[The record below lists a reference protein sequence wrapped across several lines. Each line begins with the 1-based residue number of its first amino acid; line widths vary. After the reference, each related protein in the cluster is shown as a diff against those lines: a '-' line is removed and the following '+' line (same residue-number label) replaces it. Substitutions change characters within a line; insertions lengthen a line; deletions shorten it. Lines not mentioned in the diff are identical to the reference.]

1 MSDKKQKIERNL
13 KAIVYAFEKFS
24 QSFQKGKTSDEL
36 FSVFTDALSESLGE
50 YEILYD
56 YIWGKDSINIDGETD
71 KNYVPKDG
79 DTVIMDI
86 SVGKDGVW
94 CDICRTY
101 FVGEPSAEQKKIYN
115 LIRDSI
121 KMAEKSLKVGS
132 CAEDV
137 YKSANEPYQKES
149 LELVHHAGHKIGES
163 NLLQPQFLMDNKTKI
178 EDNKFYTIESGLYN
192 GFGIRLENDYYV
204 GEDETENMFEPIMS
218 LDIENYILN

>member
-1 MSDKKQKIERNL
+1 MSDKKQKIKRNL

-24 QSFQKGKTSDEL
+24 DSFQKGKTSGEL
-36 FSVFTDALSESLGE
+36 FASFTDALSDRLGE

-56 YIWGKDSINIDGETD
+56 YIWGKDSVNIDGTTD
-71 KNYVPKDG
+71 ESYVPQDG

-94 CDICRTY
+94 CDISRTY
-101 FVGEPSAEQKKIYN
+101 FVGEPSAEKKKIYN
-115 LIRDSI
+115 LIRESI
-121 KMAEKSLKVGS
+121 KMAEKSLKVGF

-137 YKSANEPYQKES
+137 YKSANAPYQKEN

-163 NLLQPQFLMDNKTKI
+163 NLLQPQFLLENKTKI
-178 EDNKFYTIESGLYN
+178 DAGEFYAIESGLYN
-192 GFGIRLENDYYV
+192 DFGIRLENDYFV
-204 GEDETENMFEPIMS
+204 KENETENMFEPIMS